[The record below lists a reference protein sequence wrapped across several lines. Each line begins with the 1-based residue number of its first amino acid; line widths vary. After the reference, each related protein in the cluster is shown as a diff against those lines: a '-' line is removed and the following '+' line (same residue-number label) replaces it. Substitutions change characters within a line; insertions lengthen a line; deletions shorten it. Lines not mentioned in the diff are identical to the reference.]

1 MLTGDNKK
9 TAFAI
14 AEKIG
19 IEKENVVAEVLPEE
33 KIQNIISLQNEDKI
47 IAMIGDGINDSPA
60 LAQADVGIAVG
71 TGTDVALE
79 TSDIVLMKNDLRD
92 LIFAFD
98 LSKKTIRKIKSNFV
112 WAFGYNIIGIPIA
125 AGLLVPSFQIILEPM
140 YAGLAMAFSSV
151 SVVLNS
157 LLLKRYKKPLI

>member
-1 MLTGDNKK
+1 M
-9 TAFAI
+9 
-14 AEKIG
+14 
-19 IEKENVVAEVLPEE
+19 
-33 KIQNIISLQNEDKI
+33 
-47 IAMIGDGINDSPA
+47 
-60 LAQADVGIAVG
+60 AQADVGIAVG
-71 TGTDVALE
+71 AGTDVALE